1 MSENPTS
8 DEIGETETETEADD
22 QNKDAG
28 KSSALNEGGYGG
40 PGPENETDDNG
51 S

>member
-8 DEIGETETETEADD
+8 DEIGETENEAE
-22 QNKDAG
+22 NKDAG
-28 KSSALNEGGYGG
+28 RADALDEGGYGG
-40 PGPENETDDNG
+40 PRPENETETNDDDG